1 MKVFKMKAI
10 KIKQQDGTDGIY
22 LDAVED
28 APQPEYGEIRVKIY
42 AGSLNFHDYLVA
54 AGQLPTADGRVLL
67 SDGAG
72 VVEAVGPGVSEFNVG
87 DNVVS
92 TFFPQWREGAVPSSA
107 GGFSQTPG
115 DGVDGFAIEYI
126 TRSESAFTHAPKGW
140 SHAEAA
146 TITTAG
152 LTAWRALVADCGIKA
167 GDKVLTLGTGGVSLA
182 AIQIAKMHGAEVFI
196 TSSSDEKLM
205 KAKELGADHVINY
218 AKNPNWSEKV
228 LELTQGNGVDHV
240 IELGGPGTLEQST
253 AAVKVGGNISL
264 IGVLTGFEGVFPTAQ
279 LMFKQVKLQGLLVGS
294 RQQQADYI
302 KALEGST
309 IRPVVDRVFKYE
321 NLKEAF
327 EYQLSG
333 AHFGK
338 ICVEW

>member
-1 MKVFKMKAI
+1 
-10 KIKQQDGTDGIY
+10 
-22 LDAVED
+22 
-28 APQPEYGEIRVKIY
+28 
-42 AGSLNFHDYLVA
+42 
-54 AGQLPTADGRVLL
+54 
-67 SDGAG
+67 
-72 VVEAVGPGVSEFNVG
+72 
-87 DNVVS
+87 
-92 TFFPQWREGAVPSSA
+92 
-107 GGFSQTPG
+107 
-115 DGVDGFAIEYI
+115 
-126 TRSESAFTHAPKGW
+126 
-140 SHAEAA
+140 
-146 TITTAG
+146 
-152 LTAWRALVADCGIKA
+152 
-167 GDKVLTLGTGGVSLA
+167 
-182 AIQIAKMHGAEVFI
+182 
-196 TSSSDEKLM
+196 M

-302 KALEGST
+302 KALEGSS

-338 ICVEW
+338 ICVQW